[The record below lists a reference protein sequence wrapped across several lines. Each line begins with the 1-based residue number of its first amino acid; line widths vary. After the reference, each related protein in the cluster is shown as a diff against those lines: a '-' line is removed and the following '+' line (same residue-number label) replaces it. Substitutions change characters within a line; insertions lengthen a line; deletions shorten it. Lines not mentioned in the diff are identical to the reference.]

1 MIIQKSSEEEEAS
14 EKIEKK
20 QISINPDE
28 IPTMKQIIYSNGNI
42 YKGWTLNGVPHG
54 QGTLTYPNGVKHEE
68 EHING
73 IFHINNQ
80 TAF

>member
-1 MIIQKSSEEEEAS
+1 
-14 EKIEKK
+14 
-20 QISINPDE
+20 
-28 IPTMKQIIYSNGNI
+28 MKQIIYSNGNI